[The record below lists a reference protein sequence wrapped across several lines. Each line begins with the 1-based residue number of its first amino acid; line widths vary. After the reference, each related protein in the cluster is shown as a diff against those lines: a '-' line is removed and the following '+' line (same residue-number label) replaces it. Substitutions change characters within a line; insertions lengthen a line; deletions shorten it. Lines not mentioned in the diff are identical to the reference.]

1 MQNAEMLH
9 YYYRIEIPEKITKI
23 DVRTVVY
30 LQVSRLYFF
39 QQILRMLQLE
49 ELQPT
54 PNKHSKRELIVNGS
68 ERKVSARKNSSLLL

>member
-1 MQNAEMLH
+1 MLH

-54 PNKHSKRELIVNGS
+54 PNKHSK
-68 ERKVSARKNSSLLL
+68 